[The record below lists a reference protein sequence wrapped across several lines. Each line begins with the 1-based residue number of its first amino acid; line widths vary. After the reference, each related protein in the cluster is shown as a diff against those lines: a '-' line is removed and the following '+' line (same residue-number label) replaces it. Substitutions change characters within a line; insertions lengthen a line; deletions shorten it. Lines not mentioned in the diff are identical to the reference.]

1 MATEGLKDQVCEL
14 AADIFGVDPSD
25 LGPETSS
32 ETLESWDSIQRIDL
46 DLQRLRALE
55 LEFGVALEPEEI
67 EAMTNIAA
75 IVEIIT
81 AAREA

>member
-32 ETLESWDSIQRIDL
+32 ETLESWDSMQHL
-46 DLQRLRALE
+46 NLVLALE

>member
-14 AADIFGVDPSD
+14 AADIFGVDPTD

-32 ETLESWDSIQRIDL
+32 ETLESWDSMQHL
-46 DLQRLRALE
+46 NLVLALE